1 MNNKINK
8 SLLIVIVAALCL
20 IISGCLGGG
29 TVSDLPESDLPDCE
43 TLYGVTGYWNN
54 CQGTYTCSNGT
65 KYVGEYKDNMFHGQ
79 GTFTYPDGHQ
89 YVGEWEDGMTHG
101 QGTLT
106 YANGDQLEG
115 IWREGEFLYENKG
128 K

>member
-29 TVSDLPESDLPDCE
+29 TTSQEIESNLPDCE
-43 TLYGVTGYWNN
+43 TLSDSSLDWTN
-54 CQGTYTCSNGT
+54 CQGTMTYTSGGQ
-65 KYVGEYKDNMFHGQ
+65 YVGEYKNDLFHGQ
-79 GTFTYPDGHQ
+79 GTYTYPDG
-89 YVGEWEDGMTHG
+89 E
-101 QGTLT
+101 
-106 YANGDQLEG
+106 QLEG
-115 IWREGEFLYENKG
+115 IWGEDEFLYENKG

>member
-43 TLYGVTGYWNN
+43 TLPLEDRTYGSQIVCQWAMTYVT
-54 CQGTYTCSNGT
+54 TTTASPAVIKET
-65 KYVGEYKDNMFHGQ
+65 S
-79 GTFTYPDGHQ
+79 P
-89 YVGEWEDGMTHG
+89 
-101 QGTLT
+101 L
-106 YANGDQLEG
+106 
-115 IWREGEFLYENKG
+115 
-128 K
+128 